1 MFLFVLSWKYLLL
14 YILVCRI
21 YFTCVV
27 KMFKSK
33 IACVALYK
41 VSTPFCVKKEAS
53 LVRAAARQKHQ
64 FYGERIKPQTSH
76 ANPKL
81 KFTKV
86 WLFCTVD
93 LSQSSLLYF
102 SSSLR
107 NFKRQPQAEVPSNHN
122 ILYWML
128 NVAVWPG
135 AGVMTS
141 AVTRVRTREL
151 WQMMRGRQRHSSRNL
166 LRLITVWLEWCPT
179 TLTTPVN
186 TNTRSGYSCC

>member
-1 MFLFVLSWKYLLL
+1 MPLLDVLICLCWRDNTLVE
-14 YILVCRI
+14 YII

-33 IACVALYK
+33 IACVPLYK
-41 VSTPFCVKKEAS
+41 VPTPFCVKKEAS

-135 AGVMTS
+135 V
-141 AVTRVRTREL
+141 VWWQVL
-151 WQMMRGRQRHSSRNL
+151 WP
-166 LRLITVWLEWCPT
+166 E
-179 TLTTPVN
+179 
-186 TNTRSGYSCC
+186 